1 VPIDE
6 AQILQIENI
15 LPVCTEGIETHTELD
30 IPCITNSSIDNNS
43 EYTFEAILAKIIA
56 TLVDDN
62 DSQYCHKGMSPLDAD
77 ECKKAISLEWNS
89 ILENEMFS
97 INTQEAYSYH
107 APLSYKSV
115 FKKNKNHNKTIH
127 YKVRL

>member
-6 AQILQIENI
+6 AQILQMENI
-15 LPVCTEGIETHTELD
+15 LPGCTEGIETHTELD
-30 IPCITNSSIDNNS
+30 IPCITNSRIDNNS

-62 DSQYCHKGMSPLDAD
+62 DSQYCHEGMSPLNTD

-89 ILENEMFS
+89 ILENEMLS

-107 APLSYKSV
+107 APLLHKSV